1 MVIFHSYINVYQR
14 VTWLNS
20 TKTLEFHLQLSGIK
34 GFIMGVKRMHSTS
47 VPWYRSLR
55 HCVPFSYSLE
65 SILFGRRNC
74 MYCIDVTF
82 RVSRSLWKA
91 SMLPL
96 WSQIVTFLLFGAKPR
111 KASKLQENSHWLKVY
126 WHSRPLIYAFQDT
139 LKWVISI
146 CEHFSR
152 FEYGENNPVSLFLWT
167 SKDQHEHGGWMAS
180 EKEHSEVGEL
190 GWLSCQLF

>member
-1 MVIFHSYINVYQR
+1 MSNECTVHQYHDIGHCATVYPFHIHWKAYFLGV
-14 VTWLNS
+14 
-20 TKTLEFHLQLSGIK
+20 GIA
-34 GFIMGVKRMHSTS
+34 
-47 VPWYRSLR
+47 
-55 HCVPFSYSLE
+55 
-65 SILFGRRNC
+65 
-74 MYCIDVTF
+74 CIDVTF

-91 SMLPL
+91 LMLPL

-111 KASKLQENSHWLKVY
+111 KASKWQENSHWLKVY
-126 WHSRPLIYAFQDT
+126 WNSRPLIYAFQDT

-152 FEYGENNPVSLFLWT
+152 FEYGENNTVSLFLWT